1 MGEINIMKSFLTL
14 AGIALMAASVA
25 AEPVQA
31 LIENNDDWS
40 FWIQPEFKLT
50 QLGGQGA
57 SMPGIQFGP
66 ALGHTL
72 YFGLGGYAL
81 VNSVE
86 ASNLYKDL
94 KAFDFW
100 YSGVS
105 MNYTL
110 FHSRLVHCS
119 AGCLLGYGQLKAESL
134 SAGSDRADLFVA
146 DPGINVMLNL
156 TSSLELGVGGTYR
169 IVNGSNLEDLSN
181 SDLSG
186 LTGSVFLRWT
196 EE

>member
-1 MGEINIMKSFLTL
+1 MKSCLTL
-14 AGIALMAASVA
+14 AGIVLVAASVSA
-25 AEPVQA
+25 APVQT

-40 FWIQPEFKLT
+40 FWIKPEFKLT

-57 SMPGIQFGP
+57 IMPGIQFGP

-110 FHSRLVHCS
+110 FYWSLVHGS
-119 AGCLLGYGQLKAESL
+119 VGCLLGYGQLNADSL
-134 SAGSDRADLFVA
+134 LEGSDRADLFVV

-169 IVNGSNLEDLSN
+169 IVNGSNFDDLSN
-181 SDLSG
+181 SDLGG
-186 LTGSVFLRWT
+186 LTGSIFLRWT